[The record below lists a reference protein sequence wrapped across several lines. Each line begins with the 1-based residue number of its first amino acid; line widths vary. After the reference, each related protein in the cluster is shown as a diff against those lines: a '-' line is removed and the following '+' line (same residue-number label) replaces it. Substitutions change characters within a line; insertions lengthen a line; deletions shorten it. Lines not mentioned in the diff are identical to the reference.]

1 MQKTRQ
7 RRLIVI
13 IGTAVFLML
22 IAVRVL
28 NILNNAPE
36 YDELWT
42 VQHYLNLPAAEVLS
56 DVATPNNHVLNTLGI
71 KLFSGIIPNRNLAMR
86 MTSLLGFC
94 GLCIVLILAA
104 MRFLKTDAARG
115 IVLAAVL
122 LDGMILHYA
131 ETARGYSLQTF
142 FVFGLFLSLLSIHPG
157 ERGRPWLDAFLWLV
171 CALGSC
177 LSVAFGAV
185 HVAVITGSWALLFL
199 PFRGGMKRMWNEWKP
214 LIPAGICC
222 LVFGLAWYGGNYSHF
237 VRGQAEF
244 GETFRSLPQYLRY
257 CGGILVKTNL
267 FAVLPFLAAG
277 ACLLRRRGREEWKLC
292 ALTGG
297 AVVLALLS
305 AVFTKGGPPRIFLPL
320 FPVALFGL
328 GVALDQLFLSVP
340 AAKRYRHA
348 LLPVVFVFCAC
359 ISEPRRKAESAPDL
373 VAVFSEVAKMDAHV
387 FAAYHPK
394 DLYVV
399 LMLFGDAAREDNEK
413 RMSSPEKL
421 LLLHENAIC
430 AVRSGESAVEPV
442 PPGGRWVASDTAVPG
457 QDFRFW
463 LYDLR
468 PLRAGEPLNGK
479 AVLCFASAPIPEDAF
494 GKLTADFAFVNGMLS
509 ERADRISLAAP
520 GSTLDADEL
529 RQMEQD
535 YSGRIFFR
543 VVAD

>member
-1 MQKTRQ
+1 MA
-7 RRLIVI
+7 VI
-13 IGTAVFLML
+13 LML

-42 VQHYLNLPAAEVLS
+42 VQHYLNLPAAEVVS

-94 GLCIVLILAA
+94 GLCVVLLLAVT
-104 MRFLKTDAARG
+104 RFLKTDAARG

-142 FVFGLFLSLLSIHPG
+142 FVFGLFLSLLRIHPG

-185 HVAVITGSWALLFL
+185 HVAVLTGLWALLYL
-199 PFRGGMKRMWNEWKP
+199 PFRGGVKRIWDEWKY
-214 LIPAGICC
+214 LVPAGACC
-222 LVFGLAWYGGNYSHF
+222 LVFVLAWYGGNYARF
-237 VRGQAEF
+237 AQGQAEF

-257 CGGILVKTNL
+257 FGGILLDTDL

-277 ACLLRRRGREEWKLC
+277 GVLLWRRGETEWKLC

-297 AVVLALLS
+297 AVVLALLAS
-305 AVFTKGGPPRIFLPL
+305 VVTKGGPPRIFLPL

-328 GVALDQLFLSVP
+328 GIALDRLFLSVP
-340 AAKRYRHA
+340 AAKRYEHA
-348 LLPVVFVFCAC
+348 VLLVVFVFCAC
-359 ISEPRRKAESAPDL
+359 VSEPRRKAESAPDL
-373 VAVFSEVAKMDAHV
+373 VAVFSEVAKMDEHV

-399 LMLFGDAAREDNEK
+399 LMLFGNAAREDNGK
-413 RMSSPEKL
+413 RLLSPQKL
-421 LLLHENAIC
+421 LLLHENVIFT
-430 AVRSGESAVEPV
+430 VRSGESEVDSI
-442 PPGGRWVASDTAVPG
+442 PPGGRPVASDTVVRG
-457 QDFRFW
+457 QDFMFW

-468 PLRAGEPLNGK
+468 PIQPGEPLHGN

-494 GKLTADFAFVNGMLS
+494 DKLTADFAFVNGMLS
-509 ERADRISLAAP
+509 DRADRICLAAP
-520 GSTLDADEL
+520 GDGLDADTL

-535 YSGRIFFR
+535 HSGRLFFR
-543 VVAD
+543 VVVD

>member
-1 MQKTRQ
+1 M
-7 RRLIVI
+7 
-13 IGTAVFLML
+13 AVFLML
-22 IAVRVL
+22 ISVRVL

-42 VQHYLNLPAAEVLS
+42 VQHYLDLPTAKVLS

-94 GLCIVLILAA
+94 GLCIVLFHAV

-142 FVFGLFLSLLSIHPG
+142 FVFGLFLSLLCIHPG
-157 ERGRPWLDAFLWLV
+157 ERGRPWLYAFLWLI

-185 HVAVITGSWALLFL
+185 HVAVITGLWALLFL
-199 PFRGGMKRMWNEWKP
+199 PFRGGTKRIWNEWKP
-214 LIPAGICC
+214 LIPAGACC
-222 LVFGLAWYGGNYSHF
+222 LIFVLAWYGGNYSRF
-237 VRGQAEF
+237 ARGQAEF
-244 GETFRSLPQYLRY
+244 GETFQSLPQYLRY
-257 CGGILVKTNL
+257 CGGILLATDL
-267 FAVLPFLAAG
+267 FAVLPGLAAG
-277 ACLLRRRGREEWKLC
+277 GILLRRRGGEEWKLC

-297 AVVLALLS
+297 AVVLALLAS
-305 AVFTKGGPPRIFLPL
+305 IVTKGGPPRIFLPL
-320 FPVALFGL
+320 FPVAVFGL
-328 GVALDQLFLSVP
+328 GVALDRLFLSIP

-348 LLPVVFVFCAC
+348 ALLVVFVLCAC
-359 ISEPRRKAESAPDL
+359 VSEPRRKTESAPDL
-373 VAVFSEVAKMDAHV
+373 VAVFNEVAKMDAHV

-399 LMLFGDAAREDNEK
+399 LMLFGDAAREDNGK
-413 RMSSPEKL
+413 RMLSPEKL
-421 LLLHENAIC
+421 LLLHENVIFT
-430 AVRSGESAVEPV
+430 VRSGESAVEQV
-442 PPGGRWVASDTAVPG
+442 PPGGRPVASDTVVRG
-457 QDFRFW
+457 QDFMFW

-468 PLRAGEPLNGK
+468 PLRPGEPLNGK

-494 GKLTADFAFVNGMLS
+494 GKLTARFAFVNGMLS
-509 ERADRISLAAP
+509 DRADRICLAAP
-520 GSTLDADEL
+520 GTGLDADEL
-529 RQMEQD
+529 RRMEQD
-535 YSGRIFFR
+535 YSGRMFFR